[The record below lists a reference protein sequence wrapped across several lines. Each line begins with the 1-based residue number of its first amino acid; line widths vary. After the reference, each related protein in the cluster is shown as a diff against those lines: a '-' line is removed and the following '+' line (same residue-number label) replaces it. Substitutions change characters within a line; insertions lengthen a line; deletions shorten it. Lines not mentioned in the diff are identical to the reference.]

1 MKKFCIT
8 GVIFVALFSFS
19 VFPTTRCLAAEPE
32 GVTGVSYLTFISSP
46 PYLEIFSFNSDGT
59 TFNMVMLEK
68 QTPGAGTFT
77 DNGILFSAEWMSTDG
92 NLTYDK
98 IVGLSLAGV
107 VIMGTGE
114 KEDIADDDKNNIRF
128 IGILSSL
135 FPD

>member
-19 VFPTTRCLAAEPE
+19 AFPTTRCLAAEPE

-59 TFNMVMLEK
+59 TFNMVTLEE
-68 QTPGAGTFT
+68 QTPGAGTFI
-77 DNGILFSAEWMSTDG
+77 DNGILFSAKWLSTDG
-92 NLTYDK
+92 NLTYD
-98 IVGLSLAGV
+98 IVGLSLVSV